1 MPMQSGRW
9 LHLLTVPIIYEVVGM
24 KKTVRPNKTPSR
36 ERDYDT
42 ITVHLYE
49 DTPRDQLVKWMLKN
63 SGLNLNQAAK
73 QMLYDCACRRAKHI
87 ATLIHG
93 VSDIEVRFIT
103 PSKLLDVLK
112 TEAKLSNTNTTKT
125 LVSRSK
131 PKNETTDIKPE
142 GLSNETNT
150 RTRSH
155 VSDDEPIDF

>member
-1 MPMQSGRW
+1 
-9 LHLLTVPIIYEVVGM
+9 M
-24 KKTVRPNKTPSR
+24 KKTVRPNKAPNR

-73 QMLYDCACRRAKHI
+73 QMLYDCACKRAKHI

-103 PSKLLDVLK
+103 PSRLLEVLK
-112 TEAKLSNTNTTKT
+112 TEAKLSNTTKT